1 MTVVEKSKKTQ
12 AHQRYRLKPTVDWPK
27 GQIVPGVTTIVN
39 ILAKPALIPWANK
52 LGLQGIDVGK
62 YVDDKADIGTLGHT
76 MVENLLQ
83 GKETD
88 FSDYT
93 ANQKLAAENS
103 VLSFLNWQKN
113 HKIEVIF
120 VEKQL
125 VSEEHH
131 YGGTGDIYAKV
142 DDALELIEI
151 KTGKGIWPE
160 HFIQT
165 AANFSLLKENG
176 YQVDRCRILNI
187 PRGEGEAFA
196 EVIVPN
202 IGLNYDL
209 FHHCLQIYNIR
220 KQLKGGD
227 E

>member
-1 MTVVEKSKKTQ
+1 MTKDKKSQ
-12 AHQRYRLKPTVDWPK
+12 AHQRYRLKPTAEWPK

-39 ILAKPALIPWANK
+39 TLAKPALIPWANK

-62 YVDDKADIGTLGHT
+62 YVDDKAEIGTLGHT
-76 MVENLLQ
+76 MVEDLLQ
-83 GKETD
+83 GKPTD

-93 ANQKLAAENS
+93 PNQKLAAENS
-103 VLSFLNWQKN
+103 VASFLNWQKN

-125 VSEEHH
+125 VSEEHK

-142 DDALELIEI
+142 DDVLELIEI

-160 HFIQT
+160 HYIQT

-176 YQVDRCRILNI
+176 FQVDRCRILNI
-187 PRGEGEAFA
+187 PRGEGESFVEA
-196 EVIVPN
+196 IVPKLGIN
-202 IGLNYDL
+202 LEIFRHLLCVYQL
-209 FHHCLQIYNIR
+209 R
-220 KQLKGGD
+220 KEGGD